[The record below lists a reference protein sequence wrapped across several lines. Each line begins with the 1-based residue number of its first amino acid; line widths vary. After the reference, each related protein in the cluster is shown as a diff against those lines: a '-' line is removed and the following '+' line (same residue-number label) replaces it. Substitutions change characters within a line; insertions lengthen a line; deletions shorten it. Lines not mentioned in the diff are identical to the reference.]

1 MPQDVGTVKN
11 IEIANS
17 NITRS
22 AAAILNDVALP
33 HLEGLRIQH
42 LERGCDKIRE
52 IDIGVSNALTNL
64 LADLR

>member
-1 MPQDVGTVKN
+1 MPHHIKAIKDIK
-11 IEIANS
+11 IAHS
-17 NITRS
+17 NIACG